1 MQNLPHKRRLKI
13 PITPLPSPTI
23 DACLGV
29 GMVGGVKAVILL
41 LALVL
46 IAGGA
51 ASSSTTDKHPEH
63 VPYQHSHDSHPSHHQ
78 APPLLEML
86 PPIGPVGFVLLGVVA
101 DQPHVVDQPRN
112 PSGEPTRQSRPGANV
127 RVSPVIPRSFKSFRS
142 EGVDQNGS

>member
-1 MQNLPHKRRLKI
+1 MKNI
-13 PITPLPSPTI
+13 FIY
-23 DACLGV
+23 
-29 GMVGGVKAVILL
+29 AVL

-63 VPYQHSHDSHPSHHQ
+63 LPYQHSHDSHP
-78 APPLLEML
+78 ALLEFL

-101 DQPHVVDQPRN
+101 DQPRVVDQPRN
-112 PSGEPTRQSRPGANV
+112 PSGEPTRKSRPGANV
-127 RVSPVIPRSFKSFRS
+127 SVSPVIPRSFKSFRS